1 MWLERSL
8 NGREREAEPTE
19 VTAFVRTEAAV
30 DRNLAELERL
40 LAADAIV
47 SHFQPIV
54 DLDTHDIVAF
64 EALARGPFDS
74 PLAMPGDLFGTA
86 ARNGRMVELD
96 WACRAAAF
104 RGAAE
109 HGLTRPTTV
118 FVNVEPVAVA
128 QRVPDQYAAAIRA
141 SGDHL
146 RIVFELTERALTER
160 PSEVLRAVHHLRA
173 LGASIALDDV
183 GVDHRSLALMPFVR
197 PEVIKLDMSLVQGR
211 LSPEKARTMH
221 AVNAYAEESGAV
233 ILAEGIENDV
243 HLARALALGS
253 HFGQGWYF
261 GRPVPTPSR
270 PASAAAIPALSTVAG
285 APATGETPF
294 DRILDAGARSR
305 TATKRLLHAL
315 SQELEVHAAT
325 LGREAV
331 VLAGLQHLRHFTPAT
346 RARYVSLA
354 SRAAFVGVLGTDLGA
369 APEPGVR
376 GGCLDADD
384 PLTLEWS
391 VIVISPHFAAALV
404 ARDLGDAPE
413 PDAERRF
420 SYRLTYDRRRVVSAA
435 RLMMDRIAPV
445 QADAVATQLRA
456 A

>member
-1 MWLERSL
+1 MLGARRL
-8 NGREREAEPTE
+8 NQTVSPAEPTE
-19 VTAFVRTEAAV
+19 VTRTVRFPVTAA
-30 DRNLAELERL
+30 DPDLAELDRL
-40 LAADAIV
+40 LAGNHIV

-54 DLDTHDIVAF
+54 DLDTRQTVAF
-64 EALARGPFDS
+64 EALARGPVES

-86 ARNGRMVELD
+86 GRNGRMVELD

-128 QRVPDQYAAAIRA
+128 ERVPDQYAAAIRA
-141 SGDHL
+141 SGDDL

-160 PSEVLRAVHHLRA
+160 PGEVLRAVHHLRS

-233 ILAEGIENDV
+233 VLAEGIENEE
-243 HLARALALGS
+243 HLDRALALGS
-253 HFGQGWYF
+253 RYGQGWHF
-261 GRPVPTPSR
+261 GRPQPSPPVPDGAGLPSLASVAR
-270 PASAAAIPALSTVAG
+270 PASAGT
-285 APATGETPF
+285 TPF
-294 DRILDAGARSR
+294 ERVVDAEVRARS
-305 TATKRLLHAL
+305 ATKRLLLAL
-315 SQELEVHAAT
+315 SLELEVHAAT
-325 LGREAV
+325 LGPEAV

-346 RARYVSLA
+346 RARYADLA
-354 SRAAFVGVLGTDLGA
+354 RRAAFVGILGA
-369 APEPGVR
+369 EVGASPEPGVR
-376 GGCLDADD
+376 GGRLDADD
-384 PLTLEWS
+384 PLTHEWS
-391 VIVISPHFAAALV
+391 VFVISPHFAAALV
-404 ARDLGDAPE
+404 ARDLGDDPAA
-413 PDAERRF
+413 DMDRRF
-420 SYRLTYDRRRVVSAA
+420 SYQLTYDRRRVVSAA
-435 RLMMDRIAPV
+435 RLMMDRIAPYEAPV
-445 QADAVATQLRA
+445 HQLRA